1 MTYAGLTS
9 SISVSAFIAP
19 CVQSVDL
26 HSDCVVR
33 VLGEHPI
40 PTALVPFPCPLQL
53 SDNISGACLLD
64 LRSGSC
70 LARLKQATAKERISS
85 ASDIESLLLN
95 DRICSICALPESECL
110 ELAFDLSLSL
120 AFLSKSAKKL
130 SPAQLPSKLPTRYTL
145 QEPVSMQMLVSSEW
159 GHCG

>member
-9 SISVSAFIAP
+9 SISVSAFITP

-33 VLGEHPI
+33 VLGEHPL

-95 DRICSICALPESECL
+95 DQICSICALPQSDCL

-120 AFLSKSAKKL
+120 AFLSKSANKIV
-130 SPAQLPSKLPTRYTL
+130 ARPTPFEAPYALYFTRTSLYANAGL
-145 QEPVSMQMLVSSEW
+145 I
-159 GHCG
+159 